1 MGLFGSSDSGDTGFA
16 SKLRTS
22 TGSKDLDLS
31 YGNDSLGGQG
41 FNDSAGDM
49 NAQEF
54 ANTLQMQGQMAQLFS
69 KVSHDTTLC
78 MYNIFMNEGLRSIL
92 SKRGKISGY
101 FSFTMYNSNA
111 VVVRRQ
117 TAFTEVEQLLEYED
131 GSFYEKIPFVT
142 LVQAFF

>member
-41 FNDSAGDM
+41 YNDSAGDM

-78 MYNIFMNEGLRSIL
+78 TLGERKCHDFLPTLLPRRPFAVQNGLDDFLVSFFGWQPNWRARRPFWRLFSVADFMEDKKGRL
-92 SKRGKISGY
+92 KGRGAS
-101 FSFTMYNSNA
+101 
-111 VVVRRQ
+111 
-117 TAFTEVEQLLEYED
+117 
-131 GSFYEKIPFVT
+131 
-142 LVQAFF
+142 

>member
-69 KVSHDTTLC
+69 KFHEVNDTCWDICIGDSSLG
-78 MYNIFMNEGLRSIL
+78 ESL
-92 SKRGKISGY
+92 SGRNQTCISNCAER
-101 FSFTMYNSNA
+101 FVDSSLFLANRFA
-111 VVVRRQ
+111 
-117 TAFTEVEQLLEYED
+117 QLAQ
-131 GSFYEKIPFVT
+131 KH
-142 LVQAFF
+142 Q

>member
-78 MYNIFMNEGLRSIL
+78 TLGERKCHDFLPTLLPRRPFGVFFPPATFCRLFFGCQPNQRPCDLFAVLFWLPTLMEDKKGWQ
-92 SKRGKISGY
+92 KGRG
-101 FSFTMYNSNA
+101 A
-111 VVVRRQ
+111 
-117 TAFTEVEQLLEYED
+117 
-131 GSFYEKIPFVT
+131 P
-142 LVQAFF
+142 

>member
-69 KVSHDTTLC
+69 KVSHDTTC
-78 MYNIFMNEGLRSIL
+78 MNNVFMNKGLRYI
-92 SKRGKISGY
+92 
-101 FSFTMYNSNA
+101 
-111 VVVRRQ
+111 VH
-117 TAFTEVEQLLEYED
+117 LLTYM
-131 GSFYEKIPFVT
+131 GVFV
-142 LVQAFF
+142 LVQT

>member
-69 KVSHDTTLC
+69 KVSHDTL
-78 MYNIFMNEGLRSIL
+78 LLDRRSIDL
-92 SKRGKISGY
+92 SGAR
-101 FSFTMYNSNA
+101 
-111 VVVRRQ
+111 
-117 TAFTEVEQLLEYED
+117 
-131 GSFYEKIPFVT
+131 EKEGHFHCKN
-142 LVQAFF
+142 F